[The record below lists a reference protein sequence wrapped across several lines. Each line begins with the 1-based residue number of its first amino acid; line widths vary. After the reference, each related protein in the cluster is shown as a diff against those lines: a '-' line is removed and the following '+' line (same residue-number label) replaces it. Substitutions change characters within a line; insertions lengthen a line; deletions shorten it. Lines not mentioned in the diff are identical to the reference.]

1 MKDKTK
7 TYGVILGVVL
17 FILLISSGC
26 YNYKEI
32 NDMAIVS
39 SIGIDKDNKNDK
51 YIVSAQIMNSKES
64 EDSEDSQITV
74 YTKEGDTVHEAL
86 RNITLKSPRKL
97 YGNHLSKIVL
107 SEEVAKEGIDNILDI
122 FNRITEV
129 RNEFIITI
137 VKEDKASDVL
147 KVLTT
152 TESIPAEYVKLS
164 LKIADKTSGLTYATK
179 LDEFISLYL
188 KKGIDPVV
196 PVLKIDKKEKKG
208 TTINNITTTN
218 PISKIVIEDLAVTN
232 KGKLETY
239 LKNEEVIGYN
249 FLRNQI
255 QKMIIPVKCDD
266 ENNYASILI
275 LKNKTKSNAAKKDN
289 KYIINFNINSEAII
303 TEYNCKKDLTDEK
316 VIKELEKDTEKKI
329 KRYIKKSLNKQKET
343 KGKFLGLERI
353 IYLDYP
359 KYKNE
364 DYSVK
369 YNAKVNLVRK
379 GEIRN
384 SVKGENN
391 YE

>member
-1 MKDKTK
+1 MKKFVLIIIT
-7 TYGVILGVVL
+7 L

-64 EDSEDSQITV
+64 ENSEDSQITV

-107 SEEVAKEGIDNILDI
+107 SEEVAKEGIDNILDT
-122 FNRITEV
+122 FNRVTEV

-266 ENNYASILI
+266 ENNYASISI
-275 LKNKTKSNAAKKDN
+275 LKNKTKSSAEKKDN

-303 TEYNCKKDLTDEK
+303 TEYNCRKDLTDEK

-369 YNAKVNLVRK
+369 YNVNVNLVRK

>member
-1 MKDKTK
+1 MKKFVLIIIT
-7 TYGVILGVVL
+7 L

-74 YTKEGDTVHEAL
+74 YTKEGDTIHEAL

-218 PISKIVIEDLAVTN
+218 PISKIVIEDLVVTN

-266 ENNYASILI
+266 ENNYASISI

-369 YNAKVNLVRK
+369 YNVKVNLVRK

-384 SVKGENN
+384 SIKGENN

>member
-1 MKDKTK
+1 MKKFVLIIIT
-7 TYGVILGVVL
+7 L

-239 LKNEEVIGYN
+239 LKNEEIIGYN

-316 VIKELEKDTEKKI
+316 VIKELEKYTEKKI

>member
-1 MKDKTK
+1 MKKFVLIIIT
-7 TYGVILGVVL
+7 L

-239 LKNEEVIGYN
+239 LKNEEIIGYN

-329 KRYIKKSLNKQKET
+329 KRYIKKSLNKQKKT

>member
-1 MKDKTK
+1 MKKFVLIIIT
-7 TYGVILGVVL
+7 L

-64 EDSEDSQITV
+64 ENSEDSQITV

-107 SEEVAKEGIDNILDI
+107 SEEVAKEGIDNILDT
-122 FNRITEV
+122 FNRVTEV

-164 LKIADKTSGLTYATK
+164 LKIADETSGLTYATK

-266 ENNYASILI
+266 ENNYASISI
-275 LKNKTKSNAAKKDN
+275 LKNKTKNNATKKDN

-329 KRYIKKSLNKQKET
+329 KRYIKKSLNKQKKT

-369 YNAKVNLVRK
+369 YNVNVNLVRK

-384 SVKGENN
+384 SIKGENN

>member
-1 MKDKTK
+1 MKKFVLIVT
-7 TYGVILGVVL
+7 TL

-32 NDMAIVS
+32 NNMAIVS
-39 SIGIDKDNKNDK
+39 SIGIDKDNKKDK

-64 EDSEDSQITV
+64 ENSEDSQITV

-107 SEEVAKEGIDNILDI
+107 SEEVAKEGIDNILDT
-122 FNRITEV
+122 FNRVTEV

-164 LKIADKTSGLTYATK
+164 LKIADETSGLTYATK

-266 ENNYASILI
+266 ENNYASISI
-275 LKNKTKSNAAKKDN
+275 LKNKTKSSAEKKDN

-303 TEYNCKKDLTDEK
+303 TEYNCRKDLTDEK
-316 VIKELEKDTEKKI
+316 VIKKLEKDTEKKI

-369 YNAKVNLVRK
+369 YNVNVNLVRK

-384 SVKGENN
+384 SIKGENN

>member
-1 MKDKTK
+1 MKKFVLIIIT
-7 TYGVILGVVL
+7 L

-129 RNEFIITI
+129 RNEFVITI

-196 PVLKIDKKEKKG
+196 PVLKIEKKEKKG

-266 ENNYASILI
+266 ENNYASISI
-275 LKNKTKSNAAKKDN
+275 LKNKTKSNTEKKDN

-303 TEYNCKKDLTDEK
+303 TEYNCRKDLTDEK

-369 YNAKVNLVRK
+369 YNVNVNLVRK

>member
-1 MKDKTK
+1 MKKFALIIIT
-7 TYGVILGVVL
+7 L

-239 LKNEEVIGYN
+239 LKNEEIIGYN

>member
-1 MKDKTK
+1 MKKFVLIIIT
-7 TYGVILGVVL
+7 L

-275 LKNKTKSNAAKKDN
+275 LKNKTKSNTAKKDN

-316 VIKELEKDTEKKI
+316 VIKRLEKDTEKKI

-343 KGKFLGLERI
+343 KGKFLGLERL

>member
-1 MKDKTK
+1 MKKFVLIIIT
-7 TYGVILGVVL
+7 L

-129 RNEFIITI
+129 RNEFVITI

-196 PVLKIDKKEKKG
+196 PVLKIEKKEKKG

-266 ENNYASILI
+266 ENSYASISI
-275 LKNKTKSNAAKKDN
+275 LKNKTKSNTEKKDN

-303 TEYNCKKDLTDEK
+303 TEYNCRKDLTDEK

-329 KRYIKKSLNKQKET
+329 KRYIKNSLNKQKET

-369 YNAKVNLVRK
+369 YNVNVNLVRK

>member
-1 MKDKTK
+1 MKK
-7 TYGVILGVVL
+7 IFVVVFTL
-17 FILLISSGC
+17 FILLLSSGC

-32 NDMAIVS
+32 NEMAIVS
-39 SIGIDKDNKNDK
+39 SIGIDKDDKNDK

-64 EDSEDSQITV
+64 EDSEDSQIIV
-74 YTKEGDTVHEAL
+74 YTKEGDTIHEAL
-86 RNITLKSPRKL
+86 RNVTLESPRKL

-107 SEEVAKEGIDNILDI
+107 SEEVAKEGIDNVLDT
-122 FNRITEV
+122 FNRLSEV
-129 RNEFIITI
+129 RNEFIITV
-137 VKEDKASDVL
+137 VKDNKASDVL
-147 KVLTT
+147 KVLTS
-152 TESIPAEYVKLS
+152 TETIPAEYVKLS
-164 LKIADKTSGLTYATK
+164 LKIADETSGLTYTTK

-196 PVLKIDKKEKKG
+196 PVLKIDKKSKKG
-208 TTINNITTTN
+208 TTIDNITTTD
-218 PISKIVIEDLAVTN
+218 PMSKIVIENLSVTN

-239 LKNEEVIGYN
+239 LKSEEVIGYN

-266 ENNYASILI
+266 KNNYASIAI
-275 LKNKTKSNAAKKDN
+275 LKNKTKSNTSKKDN
-289 KYIINFNINSEAII
+289 KYIINFDINSEAII
-303 TEYNCKKDLTDEK
+303 TEYNCESNLKNEK
-316 VIKELEKDTEKKI
+316 VIEKLEKDTEKKI
-329 KRYIKKSLNKQKET
+329 NRYIKKSLDKQKET
-343 KGKFLGLERI
+343 KGKFLGLERL

-369 YNAKVNLVRK
+369 YNVKVNLVRK

-384 SVKGENN
+384 SIKGENN

>member
-1 MKDKTK
+1 MKK
-7 TYGVILGVVL
+7 IFVVVFTL
-17 FILLISSGC
+17 FILLLSSGC

-32 NDMAIVS
+32 NEMAIVS
-39 SIGIDKDNKNDK
+39 SIGIDKDDKNDK

-64 EDSEDSQITV
+64 EDSEDSQIIV
-74 YTKEGDTVHEAL
+74 YTKEGDTIHEAL
-86 RNITLKSPRKL
+86 RNVTLESPRKL

-107 SEEVAKEGIDNILDI
+107 SEEVAKEGIDNVLDT
-122 FNRITEV
+122 FNRLSEV
-129 RNEFIITI
+129 RNEFIITV
-137 VKEDKASDVL
+137 VKDNKASDVL
-147 KVLTT
+147 KVLTS
-152 TESIPAEYVKLS
+152 TETIPAEYVKLS
-164 LKIADKTSGLTYATK
+164 LKIADETSGLTYTTK

-196 PVLKIDKKEKKG
+196 PVLKIDKKAKKG
-208 TTINNITTTN
+208 TTIDNITTTD
-218 PISKIVIEDLAVTN
+218 PMSKIVIENLAVTN

-239 LKNEEVIGYN
+239 LKSEEVIGYN

-266 ENNYASILI
+266 KNNYASIAI
-275 LKNKTKSNAAKKDN
+275 LKNKTKSNTSKKDN
-289 KYIINFNINSEAII
+289 KYIINFDINSEAII
-303 TEYNCKKDLTDEK
+303 TEYNCESNLKNEK
-316 VIKELEKDTEKKI
+316 VIEKLEKDTEKKI
-329 KRYIKKSLNKQKET
+329 NRYIKKSLDKQKET
-343 KGKFLGLERI
+343 KGKFLGLERL

-369 YNAKVNLVRK
+369 YNVKVNLVRK

-384 SVKGENN
+384 SIKGENN

>member
-1 MKDKTK
+1 MKKFVLIIIT
-7 TYGVILGVVL
+7 L

-64 EDSEDSQITV
+64 ENSEDSQITV

-107 SEEVAKEGIDNILDI
+107 SEEVAKEGIDNILDT
-122 FNRITEV
+122 FNRVTEV

-266 ENNYASILI
+266 ENNYASISI
-275 LKNKTKSNAAKKDN
+275 LKNKTKSNATKKDN

-316 VIKELEKDTEKKI
+316 VIKKLEKDTEKKI

-369 YNAKVNLVRK
+369 YNVNVNLVRK

-384 SVKGENN
+384 SIKGENN

>member
-1 MKDKTK
+1 MKKFVLIIIT
-7 TYGVILGVVL
+7 L

-275 LKNKTKSNAAKKDN
+275 LKNKTKSNTAKKGN

>member
-1 MKDKTK
+1 MKKFVLIIIT
-7 TYGVILGVVL
+7 L

-86 RNITLKSPRKL
+86 RNITLKSPRKI

-266 ENNYASILI
+266 ENNYASIAI
-275 LKNKTKSNAAKKDN
+275 LKNKTKSNTSKKDN
-289 KYIINFNINSEAII
+289 KYIINFDINSEAII
-303 TEYNCKKDLTDEK
+303 TEYNCESNLKNEK
-316 VIKELEKDTEKKI
+316 VIEKLEKDTEKKI
-329 KRYIKKSLNKQKET
+329 NRYIKKSLDKQKET
-343 KGKFLGLERI
+343 KGKFLGLERL

-369 YNAKVNLVRK
+369 YNVKVNLVRK

-384 SVKGENN
+384 SIKGENN

>member
-1 MKDKTK
+1 MKKFVLI
-7 TYGVILGVVL
+7 VITL

-266 ENNYASILI
+266 ENNYASISI

-369 YNAKVNLVRK
+369 YNVNVNLVRK

>member
-1 MKDKTK
+1 MKKFVLIIIT
-7 TYGVILGVVL
+7 L

-64 EDSEDSQITV
+64 ENSEDSQITV

-164 LKIADKTSGLTYATK
+164 LKIADETSGLTYATK

-266 ENNYASILI
+266 ENNYASISI

-369 YNAKVNLVRK
+369 YNVNVNLVRK

-384 SVKGENN
+384 SIKGENN

>member
-1 MKDKTK
+1 MKKFVLIIIT
-7 TYGVILGVVL
+7 L

-239 LKNEEVIGYN
+239 LKNEEIIGYN

-316 VIKELEKDTEKKI
+316 VIKKLEKDTEKKI

>member
-1 MKDKTK
+1 MKKFVLI
-7 TYGVILGVVL
+7 VITL

-329 KRYIKKSLNKQKET
+329 NRYIKKSLNKQKET

>member
-1 MKDKTK
+1 MKKFVLIIIT
-7 TYGVILGVVL
+7 L

-86 RNITLKSPRKL
+86 RNITLKFPRKL

-107 SEEVAKEGIDNILDI
+107 SEEVAKEGIDNILDT
-122 FNRITEV
+122 FNRVTEV

-239 LKNEEVIGYN
+239 LKNEEIIGYN

-266 ENNYASILI
+266 ENNYASISI
-275 LKNKTKSNAAKKDN
+275 LKNKTKSSAEKKDN

-303 TEYNCKKDLTDEK
+303 TEYNCRKDLSDEK

-369 YNAKVNLVRK
+369 YNVNVNLVRK

>member
-1 MKDKTK
+1 MKKFVLIIIT
-7 TYGVILGVVL
+7 L

-64 EDSEDSQITV
+64 ENSEDSQITV

-107 SEEVAKEGIDNILDI
+107 SEEVAKEGIDNILDT
-122 FNRITEV
+122 FNRVTEV

-164 LKIADKTSGLTYATK
+164 LKIADETSGLTYATK

-266 ENNYASILI
+266 ENNYASISI
-275 LKNKTKSNAAKKDN
+275 LKNKTKNNATKKDN

-369 YNAKVNLVRK
+369 YNVNVNLVRK

>member
-1 MKDKTK
+1 MKK
-7 TYGVILGVVL
+7 IFVVVFTL
-17 FILLISSGC
+17 FILLLSSGC

-32 NDMAIVS
+32 NEMAIVS
-39 SIGIDKDNKNDK
+39 SIGIDKDDKNDK

-64 EDSEDSQITV
+64 EDSEDSQIIV
-74 YTKEGDTVHEAL
+74 YTKEGDTIHEAL
-86 RNITLKSPRKL
+86 RNVTLESPRKL

-107 SEEVAKEGIDNILDI
+107 SEEVAKEGIDNVLDT
-122 FNRITEV
+122 FNRLSEV
-129 RNEFIITI
+129 RNEFIITV
-137 VKEDKASDVL
+137 VKDNKASDVL
-147 KVLTT
+147 KVLTS
-152 TESIPAEYVKLS
+152 TETIPAEYVKLS
-164 LKIADKTSGLTYATK
+164 LKIADETSGLTYTTK

-196 PVLKIDKKEKKG
+196 PVLKIDKKSKKG
-208 TTINNITTTN
+208 TTIDNITTTD
-218 PISKIVIEDLAVTN
+218 PMSKIVIENLAVTN

-239 LKNEEVIGYN
+239 LKSEEVIGYN

-266 ENNYASILI
+266 KNNYASIAI
-275 LKNKTKSNAAKKDN
+275 LKNKTKSNTSKKDN
-289 KYIINFNINSEAII
+289 KYIINFDINSEAII
-303 TEYNCKKDLTDEK
+303 TEYNCESNLKNEK
-316 VIKELEKDTEKKI
+316 VIEKLEKDTEKKI
-329 KRYIKKSLNKQKET
+329 NRYIKKSLDKQKET
-343 KGKFLGLERI
+343 KGKFLGLERL

-369 YNAKVNLVRK
+369 YNVKVNLLRK

-384 SVKGENN
+384 SIKGENN

>member
-1 MKDKTK
+1 MKKFVLIIIT
-7 TYGVILGVVL
+7 L

-255 QKMIIPVKCDD
+255 QKIIIPVKCDD
-266 ENNYASILI
+266 ENNYASISI

-303 TEYNCKKDLTDEK
+303 TEYNCRKDLTDEK

-369 YNAKVNLVRK
+369 YNVNVNLVRK

-384 SVKGENN
+384 SIKGENN

>member
-1 MKDKTK
+1 MKKFVLIIIT
-7 TYGVILGVVL
+7 L

-74 YTKEGDTVHEAL
+74 YTKEGDTIHEAL

-316 VIKELEKDTEKKI
+316 VIKRLEKDTEKKI

>member
-1 MKDKTK
+1 MKKFVLIIIT
-7 TYGVILGVVL
+7 L

-196 PVLKIDKKEKKG
+196 PVLKIEKKEKKG

-266 ENNYASILI
+266 ENNYASISI
-275 LKNKTKSNAAKKDN
+275 LKNKTKSNTEKKDN

-303 TEYNCKKDLTDEK
+303 TEYNCRKDLTDEK

-329 KRYIKKSLNKQKET
+329 KRYIKKSLDKQKET

-369 YNAKVNLVRK
+369 YNVNVNLVRK

>member
-1 MKDKTK
+1 MKKFVLIIIT
-7 TYGVILGVVL
+7 L

-266 ENNYASILI
+266 ENNYASISI
-275 LKNKTKSNAAKKDN
+275 LKNKTKSNATKKDN

-303 TEYNCKKDLTDEK
+303 TEYNCRKDLTDEK

-369 YNAKVNLVRK
+369 YNVNVNLVRK

>member
-1 MKDKTK
+1 MKKFVLIIIT
-7 TYGVILGVVL
+7 L

-64 EDSEDSQITV
+64 ENSEDSQITV

-107 SEEVAKEGIDNILDI
+107 SEEVAKEGIDNILDT
-122 FNRITEV
+122 FNRVTEV

-164 LKIADKTSGLTYATK
+164 LKIADETSGLTYATK

-266 ENNYASILI
+266 KNNYASIAI
-275 LKNKTKSNAAKKDN
+275 LKNKTKSNTSKKDN
-289 KYIINFNINSEAII
+289 KYIINFDINSEAII
-303 TEYNCKKDLTDEK
+303 TEYNCESNLKNEK
-316 VIKELEKDTEKKI
+316 VIEKLEKDTEKKI
-329 KRYIKKSLNKQKET
+329 NRYIKKSLDKQKET
-343 KGKFLGLERI
+343 KGKFLGLERL

-369 YNAKVNLVRK
+369 YNVKVNLVRK

-384 SVKGENN
+384 SIKGENN

>member
-1 MKDKTK
+1 MKKFVLIIIT
-7 TYGVILGVVL
+7 L

-239 LKNEEVIGYN
+239 LKNEEIIGYN

-359 KYKNE
+359 KYKNK

>member
-1 MKDKTK
+1 MKKFVLI
-7 TYGVILGVVL
+7 VITL

-303 TEYNCKKDLTDEK
+303 TEYNCRKDLTDEK
-316 VIKELEKDTEKKI
+316 IIKELEKDTEKKI

>member
-1 MKDKTK
+1 MKKFVLIIIT
-7 TYGVILGVVL
+7 L

-32 NDMAIVS
+32 NNMAIVS

-64 EDSEDSQITV
+64 ENSEDSQITV

-107 SEEVAKEGIDNILDI
+107 SEEVAKEGIDNILDT
-122 FNRITEV
+122 FNRVTEV

-266 ENNYASILI
+266 ENNYASISI
-275 LKNKTKSNAAKKDN
+275 LKNKTKSNATKKNN

-364 DYSVK
+364 DYGVK
-369 YNAKVNLVRK
+369 YNVNVNLVRK

-384 SVKGENN
+384 SIKGENN

>member
-1 MKDKTK
+1 MKKFVLIIIT
-7 TYGVILGVVL
+7 L

-107 SEEVAKEGIDNILDI
+107 SEEVAKEGIDNILDT
-122 FNRITEV
+122 FNRVTEV

-164 LKIADKTSGLTYATK
+164 LKIADETSGLTYATK

-196 PVLKIDKKEKKG
+196 PLLKIDKKEKKG

-266 ENNYASILI
+266 ENNYASISI
-275 LKNKTKSNAAKKDN
+275 LKNKTKSSAEKKDN

-329 KRYIKKSLNKQKET
+329 KRYIKKSLNKQKKT

-369 YNAKVNLVRK
+369 YNVNVNLVRK

>member
-1 MKDKTK
+1 MKKFVLIIIT
-7 TYGVILGVVL
+7 L

-316 VIKELEKDTEKKI
+316 VIKKLEKDTEKKI

>member
-1 MKDKTK
+1 MKKFVLIIIT
-7 TYGVILGVVL
+7 L

-107 SEEVAKEGIDNILDI
+107 SEEVAKEGIDNILDT
-122 FNRITEV
+122 FNRVTEV
-129 RNEFIITI
+129 RNEFVITI

-196 PVLKIDKKEKKG
+196 PVLKIEKKEKKG

-266 ENNYASILI
+266 ENNYASISI
-275 LKNKTKSNAAKKDN
+275 LKNKTKSNTEKKDN

-303 TEYNCKKDLTDEK
+303 TEYNCRKDLTDEK

-369 YNAKVNLVRK
+369 YNVNVNLVRK

>member
-1 MKDKTK
+1 MKKFVLI
-7 TYGVILGVVL
+7 VITL

-64 EDSEDSQITV
+64 ENSEDSQITV

-107 SEEVAKEGIDNILDI
+107 SEEVAKEGIDNILDT
-122 FNRITEV
+122 FNRVTEV

-164 LKIADKTSGLTYATK
+164 LKIADETSGLTYATK

-196 PVLKIDKKEKKG
+196 PLLKIDKKEKKG

-266 ENNYASILI
+266 ENNYASISI
-275 LKNKTKSNAAKKDN
+275 LKNKTKSSAEKKDN

-303 TEYNCKKDLTDEK
+303 TEYNCRKDLTDEK

-369 YNAKVNLVRK
+369 YNVNVNLVRK

>member
-1 MKDKTK
+1 MKKFVLI
-7 TYGVILGVVL
+7 VITL

-239 LKNEEVIGYN
+239 LKNEEIIGYN

-316 VIKELEKDTEKKI
+316 VIKKLEKDTEKKI
-329 KRYIKKSLNKQKET
+329 NRYIKKSLNKQKET

>member
-1 MKDKTK
+1 MKKFVLIIIT
-7 TYGVILGVVL
+7 L

-64 EDSEDSQITV
+64 ENSEDSQITV

-107 SEEVAKEGIDNILDI
+107 SEEVAKEGIDNILDT
-122 FNRITEV
+122 FNRVTEV

-164 LKIADKTSGLTYATK
+164 LKIADETSGLTYATK

-266 ENNYASILI
+266 ENNYASISI
-275 LKNKTKSNAAKKDN
+275 LKNKTKSSAEKKDN

-329 KRYIKKSLNKQKET
+329 KRYIKKSLNKQKKT
-343 KGKFLGLERI
+343 KGKFLGLERL

-369 YNAKVNLVRK
+369 YNVNVNLVRK

-384 SVKGENN
+384 SIKGENN